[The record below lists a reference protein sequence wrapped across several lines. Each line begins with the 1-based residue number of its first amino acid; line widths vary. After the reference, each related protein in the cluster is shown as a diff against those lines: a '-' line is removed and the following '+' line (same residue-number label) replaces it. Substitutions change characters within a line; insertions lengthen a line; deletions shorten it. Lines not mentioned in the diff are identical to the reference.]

1 MPYLQRNIAHGRD
14 GSAKIIAIAP
24 RQTAQKIKR
33 KLKTSA
39 LFSP

>member
-1 MPYLQRNIAHGRD
+1 MQ
-14 GSAKIIAIAP
+14 

-39 LFSP
+39 LFPLRTIPEINIKSETDLRANN